1 MFKGISFTDYL
12 IYWTVILVIYYVFY
26 VLVFHR
32 GTAKQFLSARLNK
45 GRHPDELDA
54 DPDDLEADQY
64 QRAHSDNYQPQQ
76 PASFA
81 QATEETFSQVE
92 ELIGKLKAGIAQA
105 AGSDYS
111 KQETAF
117 LIGRILQSYPEIK
130 GSAFQDS
137 ISELVVSECEKTGKV
152 ALGED
157 EVDALWESA

>member
-26 VLVFHR
+26 VLVFYR

-45 GRHPDELDA
+45 GRHPDEPDSEDA
-54 DPDDLEADQY
+54 DWETDQY
-64 QRAHSDNYQPQQ
+64 QPAETAHHSSAPVS
-76 PASFA
+76 SFA
-81 QATEETFSQVE
+81 QATEDTFVQVE
-92 ELIGKLKAGIAQA
+92 ELIGKLKSGIAHA
-105 AGSDYS
+105 ADSAYGRE
-111 KQETAF
+111 ETS
-117 LIGRILQSYPEIK
+117 LIVGRILQGYPEIK

-137 ISELVVSECEKTGKV
+137 ISELIVSECEKNGKI